1 VTEVLY
7 RWPAAAQFG
16 RVVPK
21 TKFYE
26 HGSVSTAVRDKFVA
40 EVQRITWAYKLAEST
55 INLPGSAEVPE
66 IQVFHIE
73 AKGDDVSEPVLI
85 AIDKAVRTPIL
96 FEIHRANGHV
106 RMTAALKFVDGKA
119 KLGTYHSTSW
129 LTKESERQQL
139 PAAITLTAL
148 YTTLVQSLSPVSARP
163 GEDLADAATRME
175 AVRKLEREI
184 ASLQRKLRNEPQFNR
199 KVEIR
204 RVLKTRQA
212 ELEQQR

>member
-1 VTEVLY
+1 MTDVLY

-26 HGSVSTAVRDKFVA
+26 HGTVSTAVREKFVS

-55 INLPGSAEVPE
+55 INLSGSEDVSE

-73 AKGDDVSEPVLI
+73 TKGDDVSEAVLA
-85 AIDKAVRTPIL
+85 AIDKAVQTPII
-96 FEIHRANGHV
+96 FEVMRSDGHV
-106 RMTAALKFVDGKA
+106 RMTAALKLIGSTA
-119 KLGTYHSTSW
+119 KLGAYYTTSW
-129 LTKESERQQL
+129 LPKESERQQL
-139 PAAITLTAL
+139 PTSITLTAL
-148 YTTLVQSLSPVSARP
+148 YTTLVQSLSPVGARP

-184 ASLQRKLRNEPQFNR
+184 ASLQTKLRNEPQFNR

-204 RVLKTRQA
+204 RILKTKQA